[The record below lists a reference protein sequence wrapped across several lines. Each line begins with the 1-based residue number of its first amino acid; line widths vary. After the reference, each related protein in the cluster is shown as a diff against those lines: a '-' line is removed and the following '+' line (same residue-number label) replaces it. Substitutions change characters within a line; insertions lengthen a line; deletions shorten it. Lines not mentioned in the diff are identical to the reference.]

1 MREQSPDLKD
11 MIDDF
16 IMGLALAVFGG
27 TLAIMG
33 LPTVRRWR
41 LPSLPVQPTSRPRR
55 WLRVLAS
62 IVALGAGLPIALA
75 GLAMVGATLAGYQ
88 IVLNI

>member
-1 MREQSPDLKD
+1 

-41 LPSLPVQPTSRPRR
+41 LPSLPTQPVNQPRR
-55 WLRVLAS
+55 WLRIAAS
-62 IVALGAGLPIALA
+62 ILAVGAGVPIALT
-75 GLAMVGATLAGYQ
+75 GLAIVAATLAGYR
-88 IVLNI
+88 IVFPF